1 MTAAVQVSCFSERM
15 FGENAYVVR
24 VADHD
29 GAWVIDPS
37 FDPQPEQ
44 IISCLREHGLRLEA
58 VLLTHGHA
66 DHIAGVDRVLAAW
79 PEAGLRVSRE
89 DAPMLA
95 DSEANLSAPF
105 GLEVRVAARA
115 TGTLEPDETIPL
127 GRTLWRVLD
136 TSGHSPGGRSF
147 YCPAAGLV
155 FTGDAL
161 FAGSIGRTDFPG
173 ADHERLI
180 QNIRQRLLGL
190 PDVTRVYA
198 GHGPV
203 TTIGRERA
211 SNPYVSG

>member
-1 MTAAVQVSCFSERM
+1 MNADVQVACFTERM
-15 FGENAYVVR
+15 FGENSYVVR

-44 IISCLREHGLRLEA
+44 IISYLREHGLRLEA

-79 PEAGLRVSRE
+79 PEACLRVSRE
-89 DAPMLA
+89 DTPMLVDA
-95 DSEANLSAPF
+95 EANLSAPF
-105 GLEVRVAARA
+105 GLEVRVATRPS
-115 TGTLEPDETIPL
+115 GTLEPDETIPL
-127 GRTLWRVLD
+127 GRTVWRVLD
-136 TSGHSPGGRSF
+136 TSGHSAGGRSF
-147 YCPAAGLV
+147 YCQAAGIV

-173 ADHERLI
+173 ADHEQLI
-180 QNIRQRLLGL
+180 RNIRRRLLSL
-190 PDVTRVYA
+190 PDETRVYA

-203 TTIGRERA
+203 TTVGRERG
-211 SNPYVSG
+211 SNPYVNG